1 MSPLL
6 QLEDWYFMTNNDNH
20 HHHHR
25 SGMLVLGEFHSIAPK
40 NTAGDFGFFV
50 KPINQLPDR
59 RVDIRR
65 IPSATICSRISV
77 LAPPGHHKRSLA
89 EKDTVGMHRRP
100 QSPRVDHD
108 SSGAVV
114 STQSS
119 IQCLLTRL
127 YKTTM
132 PVGLDGLP
140 LSMCERCATATGKTV
155 VLARPRRRRSPF
167 PSASRALR

>member
-1 MSPLL
+1 
-6 QLEDWYFMTNNDNH
+6 
-20 HHHHR
+20 
-25 SGMLVLGEFHSIAPK
+25 
-40 NTAGDFGFFV
+40 
-50 KPINQLPDR
+50 
-59 RVDIRR
+59 
-65 IPSATICSRISV
+65 
-77 LAPPGHHKRSLA
+77 
-89 EKDTVGMHRRP
+89 MHRRP

-108 SSGAVV
+108 SSGAVVV

-132 PVGLDGLP
+132 PVGLDGLPLP